1 MGKKRLTKAEIE
13 KRYGDD
19 PKKMRKKLMLEEN
32 EPEGEQERQTWR
44 NMIRQKRK
52 DRKRGKK

>member
-13 KRYGDD
+13 KRYGNDS
-19 PKKMRKKLMLEEN
+19 KKMRKKLMLEEN